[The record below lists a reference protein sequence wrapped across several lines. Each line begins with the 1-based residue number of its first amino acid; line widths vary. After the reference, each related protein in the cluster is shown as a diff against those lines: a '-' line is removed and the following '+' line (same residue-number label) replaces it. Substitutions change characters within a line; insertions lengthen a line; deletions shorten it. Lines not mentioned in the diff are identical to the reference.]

1 MAENDVTIEIN
12 VDAKDAQKAIDEFGK
27 ESSKALRNTEKQSSN
42 FFNTF
47 KLGALRLAGPIAA
60 AVGGFAAIKKGIT
73 DAVEEATLTR
83 RIEASLLAVGNASE
97 EAVKGVIDFADNIKN
112 TTGLSD
118 DLVKSLFIT
127 AQSFGTS
134 TEKAKELTL
143 AAIDLAAAT
152 GESADT
158 AVKLLGATLKG
169 TAGRV
174 EEFGEEFRNLTK
186 EQLEAGVAIDL
197 VSKKF
202 SGTAAKDLDSFSGR
216 ISQLTNS
223 FGDFVKEIGK
233 TVTESDLVQGALK
246 ATAESIDEVTEALKR
261 SKQEEESRDFSFG
274 ASILGASAAYIQAAE
289 NIRLT
294 NEQLAAFRDINIGG
308 QSKAV
313 AEGFAGIVEQS
324 QGASSATADF
334 ITRLKSFP
342 AIQSKKNLEITGK
355 ALEELKKKLETSRKE
370 FERFQSGILSGRGT
384 EQEKILQKQK
394 DDLTAL
400 NNFAKQSGVAS
411 SKEIS
416 DLRIKINE
424 DTANQ
429 LFKINKDSADEF
441 IRTSK
446 EAADKIEADE
456 KAALEKRRQNYEES
470 FINPVKTA
478 IQGLFGSEGINQE
491 QVAGAVLGG
500 VNLALQGKEGAKKF
514 LADTAGAVADF
525 FLPGIGGL
533 VSQVTSLLAAGP
545 EEVKKLITEFIKYI
559 PEFIVAIAD
568 AIPVVVEALIDTLLF
583 KGGLERIVGSLLR
596 AVPRIAERL
605 AQTLIN
611 AVTEG
616 SGVIG
621 QKIGEFFAESL
632 DSIFKPIQGLFDPLT
647 DALIT
652 VREAIWSLYEPIFDL
667 IDSLTGGSTGDFFA
681 SLDPTQFFKKGGLV
695 YAADGYF
702 QPRGTDTVPA
712 MLSPGE
718 LVVPRDMVSE
728 LGAFLNSQRSEAP
741 GSDAA
746 MLSAIYSAV
755 SGPIVVKAEAKVK
768 EQAFADIILQ
778 LNRQNARLRA

>member
-12 VDAKDAQKAIDEFGK
+12 VDAKDAQKAIEDFGK
-27 ESSKALRNTEKQSSN
+27 ESSKALKNTEKQSSN

-73 DAVEEATLTR
+73 DAVEEAKLTR
-83 RIEASLLAVGNASE
+83 QIEASLLAVGNSSKKS
-97 EAVKGVIDFADNIKN
+97 VQDILDFSDAIENATAISGDLIKS
-112 TTGLSD
+112 G
-118 DLVKSLFIT
+118 FIT
-127 AQSFGTS
+127 AQSFGIT
-134 TEKAKELTL
+134 TEKAKELTA
-143 AAIDLAAAT
+143 AAIDLSFAT
-152 GESADT
+152 GTNVDSAVTILGNTLDGT
-158 AVKLLGATLKG
+158 IGKLANY
-169 TAGRV
+169 
-174 EEFGEEFRNLTK
+174 GEEFRNLT
-186 EQLEAGVAIDL
+186 EDQLKAGAAIDIVSRKFGGVAT
-197 VSKKF
+197 SN
-202 SGTAAKDLDSFSGR
+202 LDTFDGR
-216 ISQLTNS
+216 LTLLTKS
-223 FGDFVKEIGK
+223 FGDFFKEIAK
-233 TVTESDLVQGALK
+233 IITQSSIIQKALTFTAEKINEVNEALQKRNQINKESDFEVDSNTLGNPWVKVAQEIKK
-246 ATAESIDEVTEALKR
+246 ANEEAAK
-261 SKQEEESRDFSFG
+261 FAG
-274 ASILGASAAYIQAAE
+274 
-289 NIRLT
+289 
-294 NEQLAAFRDINIGG
+294 INIGG

-411 SKEIS
+411 SKEIA

-429 LFKINKDSADEF
+429 LFKINKDSTEEF

-583 KGGLERIVGSLLR
+583 KGGLERIVGALLR

-621 QKIGEFFAESL
+621 QKIGEFFADSL

-652 VREAIWSLYEPIFDL
+652 VRDAIWSLYEPIFDL
-667 IDSLTGGSTGDFFA
+667 IDSLTGSSTGDFFA

-718 LVVPRDMVSE
+718 LVVPRDMVGE

-746 MLSAIYSAV
+746 MLSAIYAAV